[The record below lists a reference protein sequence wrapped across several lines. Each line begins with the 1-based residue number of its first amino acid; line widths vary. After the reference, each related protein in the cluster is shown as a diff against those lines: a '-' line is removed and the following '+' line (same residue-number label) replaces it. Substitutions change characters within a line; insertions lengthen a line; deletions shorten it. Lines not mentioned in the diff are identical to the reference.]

1 MRRWILTSFNASDS
15 PWLPTQNKI
24 LISPSR
30 TFTAG
35 FLPSSGSFIFS
46 IFYTSFNKTVVWSSS
61 PVSSSSPLSISPSG
75 VLSLNNTSWTVP
87 STSPPNPQLTLRDS
101 GELIFANWSSFKFP
115 TDTILPEQII
125 PPTGKTL
132 VNGKFSLVNATS
144 LVFGP
149 NDSYWSFSNN
159 NNLVAL
165 LNLTSDGSLTFQDGS
180 ILIAAD
186 VGAPNRLRRLTL
198 GPDGNLKVYSVAP
211 GSGNWTVVW
220 RAIQE
225 RCTIHGTCGTG
236 SICATIDGYDNYNC
250 LCPPGFDR
258 ASDGQ
263 SCRRRIPL
271 TPADDKFLR
280 LDFVKFAD
288 GATPLSDP
296 SALNFEGC
304 RSFCARNTSCVA
316 FGYSFSGSQS
326 CVLNTQLVNGYWS
339 PATELATFLRVSWRE
354 SATSNFTGMSTKLET
369 TCPVRIRLPVPRSD
383 SNSTTW
389 NLAIICSLFA
399 VELLAGV
406 FSFYA
411 FLKKYSKYRDMART
425 FGLELLPAGGPKRFT
440 FAELKSATKDF
451 SDVVGHGGFGIVYR
465 GELPDHRI
473 VAREPITAKADVY
486 SFGMVLLEIVSGIRN
501 FDFRMSTLESE
512 DWYFPK
518 YAYEK
523 VYRERKMEEILDK
536 RIMESYDGRVHGGM
550 VERMVKTAMWCLQD
564 RPEARPSMGKVAKML
579 EGLVEITEP
588 GRPTI
593 FYLNEEE

>member
-1 MRRWILTSFNASDS
+1 MTRLLWCTLPLLLFLPSITTAQPQILASFNASDS
-15 PWLPTQNKI
+15 PWLPTQNKR

-35 FLPSSGSFIFS
+35 FLPSPTSSGSFIFS
-46 IFYTSFNKTVVWSSS
+46 IFYTSFNNTVVWSSA
-61 PVSSSSPLSISPSG
+61 PVSSSSSLSISPSG

-87 STSPPNPQLTLRDS
+87 STSPPNPQLTLSDS
-101 GELIFANWSSFKFP
+101 GDLTFANWSSFKFP

-132 VNGKFSLVNATS
+132 VNGNFSLVNATS

-149 NDSYWSFSNN
+149 NDSYWSFTNS
-159 NNLVAL
+159 VAL
-165 LNLTSDGSLTFQDGS
+165 LNLTSGGSLMFQDGS
-180 ILIAAD
+180 SLIAAD
-186 VGAPNRLRRLTL
+186 VDAPNRLRRLTL
-198 GPDGNLKVYSVAP
+198 GPDGNLKVYSAAP

-236 SICATIDGYDNYNC
+236 MICATIDGYDDFNC

-258 ASDGQ
+258 DSDGQ

-280 LDFVKFAD
+280 LDFVSFAD

-304 RSFCARNTSCVA
+304 RSYCARNASCVA
-316 FGYSFSGSQS
+316 FGYKFSGSQS
-326 CVLNTQLVNGYWS
+326 CMLNTRLVNGYWS
-339 PATELATFLRVSWRE
+339 PATELATFLRVSRRE
-354 SATSNFTGMSTKLET
+354 SATSNFTGMSTMLET

-399 VELLAGV
+399 VELLAG
-406 FSFYA
+406 
-411 FLKKYSKYRDMART
+411 
-425 FGLELLPAGGPKRFT
+425 
-440 FAELKSATKDF
+440 
-451 SDVVGHGGFGIVYR
+451 
-465 GELPDHRI
+465 
-473 VAREPITAKADVY
+473 
-486 SFGMVLLEIVSGIRN
+486 
-501 FDFRMSTLESE
+501 
-512 DWYFPK
+512 
-518 YAYEK
+518 
-523 VYRERKMEEILDK
+523 
-536 RIMESYDGRVHGGM
+536 
-550 VERMVKTAMWCLQD
+550 D